1 MTRRSILKVA
11 LLPMALAYG
20 LAAELVATH
29 DGRLTTY
36 AGASGW
42 ATAADLLA
50 GFSLIAAG
58 LLTWRFRPATPV
70 GPLVVAAGLAW
81 FAPDW
86 VGWEGGPAIVRS
98 TGMLLAGTWLAVLVH
113 SVLVFPQRVLPS
125 LAARALVFAVYAETA
140 IVGIGRALF
149 RDPFDVVNCWD
160 NCTDNSFLIRSD
172 PGVTRA
178 LTSIDL
184 RFAVILGAAFIALAA
199 WRLAQATRV
208 ARRLLAPILI
218 AGAAVTTL
226 HATHALMLLRTPLEG
241 PAETVFAA
249 VFIGEALAVSAVA
262 CVLSWELRRARR
274 ARDTIEQLIP
284 ELARAPASGALEAA
298 LAHAIRDPTLRILY
312 ATGGLEG
319 YVDGAGRE
327 VPAPRGS
334 DVRAVLPIVRN
345 GRPVALLEHDRAALE
360 DSFEEEIGAALRLT
374 VDNERLQALA
384 LARVTELQESRVR
397 IVAASDEARRK
408 LERDLHDGAQ
418 QRLVALS
425 FGLRVVLAQLG
436 PEPDARVADPLAAAE
451 RALASALAAVREVAN
466 GLFPI
471 TLANAGL
478 GHAIE
483 ELAEVSP
490 IHIEIGAVPDRRLEP
505 SVEAAAYGVI
515 REAVE
520 NTALHAQTDTASVS
534 VAYRD
539 GVLIVEAADDGSGG
553 ADPDRG
559 IGLLDVSDRVGAL
572 GGRLSIESPIG
583 DGTRVHAEIPCA

>member
-1 MTRRSILKVA
+1 MRRGSILKAA
-11 LLPMALAYG
+11 LIPIALAYG
-20 LAAELVATH
+20 LAAEIVATH

-42 ATAADLLA
+42 ATAADLIA
-50 GFSLIAAG
+50 SFSLIAAG
-58 LLTWRFRPATPV
+58 LLMWRFRPATPV
-70 GPLVVAAGLAW
+70 GPLAVAAGFAW

-98 TGMLLAGTWLAVLVH
+98 TGMLLAGVWLALLVH
-113 SVLVFPQRVLPS
+113 AVLAFPRRGLPS
-125 LAARALVFAVYAETA
+125 LAARVLVVAVYTETA
-140 IVGIGRALF
+140 MIGIGQALF

-160 NCTDNSFLIRSD
+160 NCTDNSFLIHSD

-178 LTSIDL
+178 LSSIDL
-184 RFAVILGAAFIALAA
+184 RFAIILGAAFIALAM
-199 WRLAQATRV
+199 WRVAQATRV
-208 ARRLLAPILI
+208 ARRLLAPLI

-226 HATHALMLLRTPLEG
+226 YATHALMLLRTPLEG
-241 PAETVFAA
+241 PTENVFAA
-249 VFIGEALAVSAVA
+249 LFIGDALAVSTLAF
-262 CVLSWELRRARR
+262 VLCWNLLRARR
-274 ARDTIEQLIP
+274 ARDRIEQLIP
-284 ELARAPASGALEAA
+284 ELARAPGPGALEAA
-298 LAHAIRDPTLRILY
+298 LARATHDPSLRILY
-312 ATGGLEG
+312 ATSNPER
-319 YVDGAGRE
+319 YVDSTGQE
-327 VPAPRGS
+327 VPAPHGS
-334 DVRAVLPIVRN
+334 DARAVSPIVRN
-345 GRPVALLEHDRAALE
+345 GRPVAMLEHDRATLD

-425 FGLRVVLAQLG
+425 FGLRVARAQLG
-436 PEPDARVADPLAAAE
+436 PEPDARVAEPLAAAE
-451 RALASALAAVREVAN
+451 RALASALVAVREVAN

-478 GHAIE
+478 AHAIE
-483 ELAEVSP
+483 ELAEIAP
-490 IHIEIGAVPDRRLEP
+490 IRIEIGAMLDRRLQP
-505 SVEAAAYGVI
+505 QVEAAAYGVI

-520 NTALHAQTDTASVS
+520 NTALHANTGAALVS
-534 VAYRD
+534 VAYQD
-539 GVLIVEAADDGSGG
+539 GAVIVEAADDGIGG

-559 IGLLDVSDRVGAL
+559 IGLLDVGDRVGAL

-583 DGTRVHAEIPCA
+583 GGTHVHAEIPCG